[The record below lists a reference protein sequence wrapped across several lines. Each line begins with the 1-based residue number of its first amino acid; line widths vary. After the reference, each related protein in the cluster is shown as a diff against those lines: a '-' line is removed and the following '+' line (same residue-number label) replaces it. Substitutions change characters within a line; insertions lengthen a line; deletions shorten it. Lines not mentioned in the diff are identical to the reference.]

1 MLKLIGKTLQVV
13 TLVWT
18 LLKQSPNGSPAVLNA
33 AIVTPS
39 SLVKNWANE
48 FVKWLGPTRVPTL
61 SIEGGSK
68 DEIDRKLDAFVMA
81 PKIGG
86 GRRVGTPVLIISYET
101 FRLHAHALSK
111 GEIGII
117 ICDEGHRLKN
127 RENQTYNALG
137 RHYNLLRSNT
147 FNSKF

>member
-1 MLKLIGKTLQVV
+1 MYCILGKTLQVV

-18 LLKQSPNGSPAVLNA
+18 LLKQSPTGSPAIPNA
-33 AIVTPS
+33 VIVTPS

-48 FVKWLGPTRVPTL
+48 FTKWLGNRVPTL

-68 DEIDRKLDAFVMA
+68 EEIDKNLNSFVMA
-81 PKIGG
+81 PIYGG
-86 GRRVGTPVLIISYET
+86 GRRVATPVLIISYET
-101 FRLHAHALSK
+101 FRLHSHELVK
-111 GEIGII
+111 GEIGIV

-137 RHYNLLRSNT
+137 KCT
-147 FNSKF
+147 K